1 MNKQE
6 ISVVVAL
13 FAILIGWGIF
23 NRQHLSPPP
32 PTAATAGVEAM
43 ATNAPAAGTA
53 VLSDVSAPSGKLELP
68 ALPEAVEAPA
78 ASRQVLILSNAWN
91 RVEVASRG
99 AALRSV
105 ELPGYPATLDRNS
118 GPVHLDFATSPALAL
133 SGIPGMDVVSEFEV
147 VAVSDSRAVL
157 RARAESGL
165 ELERTIQLLDQY
177 QIQVTDRFRN
187 TAAEAVSL
195 PASTVRVGPMH
206 MNEGESIM
214 TGMVYLGLDTLAA
227 EGGARVVNWGKDL
240 NKLFGVGGGFMGCAR
255 PNMQNVPAMATQ
267 DVETPTDWVAAKN
280 KFFVQILAPD
290 EPADGC
296 RLRVM
301 RDMEDKGLLVSEV
314 AADLAFKSETIAPGS
329 DVTRSAHYY
338 VGPKKYVI
346 LKELGKYRQDIMQF
360 GWWDWF
366 RWLCSKLLWTLN
378 TIHSVIPNYG
388 VAVILVTVLVR
399 LIFWP
404 ITNKSNESMKKMQR
418 IQPLVTQI
426 RERHKDNPQKMNQE
440 IMLLYREHKVNPM
453 SGCLP
458 MLVQI
463 PVFIALF
470 TMLRSAIELRF
481 ASFLWIR
488 DLSEPEGL
496 FASVLPFG
504 GLNILPLL
512 MTATTVLQQKLTPM
526 TGDPQQQKIMMWMPV
541 MFLFMFYGMPSALVL
556 YWTVSQG
563 LAILQLVWS
572 RRGVQ
577 PAPLPVP
584 VAASSSPRRGS
595 GPKGKRR

>member
-6 ISVVVAL
+6 IAIVVLL
-13 FAILIGWGIF
+13 FAILVGWGVF
-23 NRQHLSPPP
+23 NRQHLTAPPP
-32 PTAATAGVEAM
+32 APVAAGAEAM
-43 ATNAPAAGTA
+43 ATNVPAAKEAALVDGA
-53 VLSDVSAPSGKLELP
+53 
-68 ALPEAVEAPA
+68 ALPELPESVEAPA
-78 ASRQVLILSNAWN
+78 PAPARQVLTLTNAWT

-105 ELPGYPATLDRNS
+105 ELPGYPASLEADS
-118 GPVHLDFATSPALAL
+118 GPVHLDFATSPALAIA
-133 SGIPGMDVVSEFEV
+133 GIPGLDAASEFEV
-147 VAVSDSRAVL
+147 VSASDGRVVL
-157 RARAESGL
+157 RARAASGL

-177 QIQVTDRFRN
+177 QLQLTDRFRN
-187 TAAEAVSL
+187 AGAEAVSV

-206 MNEGESIM
+206 MNKGESVM

-227 EGGARVVNWGKDL
+227 EGGARVVNWGKKL
-240 NKLFGVGGGFMGCAR
+240 NALFGVSGGFMGCAR
-255 PNMQNVPAMATQ
+255 PSMQNVPAVATQ
-267 DVETPTDWVAAKN
+267 DIETPTDWVAAKN

-296 RLRVM
+296 RLRVT
-301 RDMEDKGLLVSEV
+301 RDTEAKALMVSEV
-314 AADLAFKSETIAPGS
+314 AADLAFKPASMAPGS
-329 DVTRSAHYY
+329 ELTRSAHYY

-378 TIHSVIPNYG
+378 TIHRVIPNYG
-388 VAVILVTVLVR
+388 VAVILVTVMVR
-399 LIFWP
+399 MIFWP
-404 ITNKSNESMKKMQR
+404 ITHKSTQSMKKMQR

-426 RERHKDNPQKMNQE
+426 REKHKDNPQKMNQE

-488 DLSEPEGL
+488 DLSEPERL

-512 MTATTVLQQKLTPM
+512 MTATTIVQQKLTPS

-572 RRGVQ
+572 RRGEQ

-584 VAASSSPRRGS
+584 VAASSSSPRRGS